1 MEINKTIIKPGEN
14 TTIRLNVSKLAS
26 GTVISLYAHVF
37 RSKNPGPTI
46 LLAGGVHGDEIN
58 GVEIVRRAVA
68 NKLFNKLKCG
78 SVIAIP
84 LVNLYGFIN
93 FSRDLPDGKDVNRSF
108 PGSKTGSLASRV
120 ASAISREI
128 IPHVDFGIDFHTG
141 GQSIH
146 NYPQVRAYKEDP
158 ASLELA
164 RIFSPPLILETGLL
178 AKSFRKECYKRK
190 VPMIVYEGGESLRI
204 DEASI
209 EEGIN
214 GIKRVLNHFKM
225 SNVTAD
231 TTTPA
236 IIFKNHTWMRAAASG
251 IFVAEKKT
259 GDHVKKGE
267 FMGYITDPYTS
278 KKSRVTAKHDGFI
291 FGHDNKPVVN
301 IGKALFHICY

>member
-1 MEINKTIIKPGEN
+1 MEINNTTIEPGEN
-14 TTIRLNVSKLAS
+14 TTIRLNVSKLPS

-37 RSKNPGPTI
+37 RSKKPGPTI

-58 GVEIVRRAVA
+58 GVEIVRRAVSE
-68 NKLFNKLKCG
+68 KLFNKLKCG
-78 SVIAIP
+78 TVIAIP

-108 PGSKTGSLASRV
+108 PGTRTGSLASRT
-120 ASAISREI
+120 ASVITREI
-128 IPHVDFGIDFHTG
+128 IPLVDYGIDFHTG
-141 GQSIH
+141 GNSIH
-146 NYPQVRAYKEDP
+146 NFPQIRAYKDDP

-164 RIFSPPLILETGLL
+164 RIFSPPLILETKLL
-178 AKSFRKECYKRK
+178 AKSFRKECYKHK
-190 VPMIVYEGGESLRI
+190 VPMIVFEGGESLRI
-204 DEASI
+204 DESSI

-225 SNVTAD
+225 IAVD
-231 TTTPA
+231 VPKQHEPA
-236 IIFKNHTWMRAAASG
+236 VYQNHTWMRAASSG

-259 GDHVKKGE
+259 GDYVKKGD
-267 FMGYITDPYTS
+267 FMGYITDPYSS
-278 KKSRVTAKHDGFI
+278 KKSRITAKHDGFI

>member
-1 MEINKTIIKPGEN
+1 MEINNTIIQPGEN
-14 TTIRLNVSKLAS
+14 TTIRLNVSKLPS

-37 RSKNPGPTI
+37 RSKKPGPTI

-78 SVIAIP
+78 TIIAIP

-108 PGSKTGSLASRV
+108 PGTKNGSLASRV
-120 ASAISREI
+120 ASVITRDI
-128 IPHVDFGIDFHTG
+128 IPLVDYGIDFHTG
-141 GQSIH
+141 GSSIH
-146 NYPQVRAYKEDP
+146 NYPQVRAYKDDP
-158 ASLELA
+158 ASLALA
-164 RIFSPPLILETGLL
+164 NIFSPPLILETGLL
-178 AKSFRKECYKRK
+178 PKSFRKECFKHK

-204 DEASI
+204 DEPSI

-225 SNVTAD
+225 INATVD
-231 TTTPA
+231 VQHKPEVYQ
-236 IIFKNHTWMRAAASG
+236 NHTWMRAAASG

-259 GDHVKKGE
+259 GDWVKKGD

-278 KKSRVTAKHDGFI
+278 KKSRITAKHDGFI

>member
-1 MEINKTIIKPGEN
+1 MEINNTIIQPGEN
-14 TTIRLNVSKLAS
+14 TIIRVNVSKLPS

-58 GVEIVRRAVA
+58 GVEIVRRTVA
-68 NKLFNKLKCG
+68 HELFKNLKCG
-78 SVIAIP
+78 TVIAIP

-120 ASAISREI
+120 ASAITREI
-128 IPHVDFGIDFHTG
+128 IPHVDYGIDFHTG

-146 NYPQVRAYKEDP
+146 NYPQVRAYKDDP

-164 RIFSPPLILETGLL
+164 TIFSPPLILETGLL
-178 AKSFRKECYKRK
+178 AKSFRKECFKHK

-204 DEASI
+204 DEPSI
-209 EEGIN
+209 TEGIN
-214 GIKRVLNHFKM
+214 GIKRVLNHFNM
-225 SNVTAD
+225 ISVELPPQIQPETY
-231 TTTPA
+231 
-236 IIFKNHTWMRAAASG
+236 KNHTWMRAAASG
-251 IFVAEKKT
+251 IFVAKKQT
-259 GDHVKKGE
+259 GDWVKKGD

-278 KKSRVTAKHDGFI
+278 QKTKIKAKHNGFI

-301 IGKALFHICY
+301 VGKALFHICY